1 MLALVQSNPDGNA
14 LSWDSK
20 LETMQEVKRAQGNM
34 REVGL
39 GIALILALIGILN
52 YINTVTG
59 NIQSRQRELAI
70 LESIGMTDRQR
81 NRILVTEG
89 LLYAAGS
96 LLLTATLGLGIT
108 YLVYQSMNYMMVPF
122 SVPFWPAAVMT
133 VFLILVCILIPLAA
147 GKYMTGKGSVMERVR
162 LS

>member
-1 MLALVQSNPDGNA
+1 M
-14 LSWDSK
+14 
-20 LETMQEVKRAQGNM
+20 
-34 REVGL
+34 
-39 GIALILALIGILN
+39 
-52 YINTVTG
+52 
-59 NIQSRQRELAI
+59 
-70 LESIGMTDRQR
+70 
-81 NRILVTEG
+81 LVTEG

-96 LLLTATLGLGIT
+96 LFLTATLGLGIT

-133 VFLILVCILIPLAA
+133 AFLILVCILIPLAA

>member
-1 MLALVQSNPDGNA
+1 
-14 LSWDSK
+14 
-20 LETMQEVKRAQGNM
+20 
-34 REVGL
+34 
-39 GIALILALIGILN
+39 
-52 YINTVTG
+52 
-59 NIQSRQRELAI
+59 
-70 LESIGMTDRQR
+70 MTDRQR

-122 SVPFWPAAVMT
+122 AVPFWPAAGMT
-133 VFLILVCILIPLAA
+133 AFLILVCILIPLAA